1 MPVTME
7 VGRTRS
13 FDRSSPVHA
22 YWLARCEGFEVRSGK
37 EYGVV
42 EDVALDSTNQAL
54 YLVVRF
60 GLGRRREVPP
70 SAVETV
76 VPAEEL
82 LVVEAPPE
90 PPPRVAPA
98 ARRAASVG
106 RSGAE
111 AGARATVEAASRGA
125 QATAVAGAVAW
136 CGAKRSA
143 AATGR
148 GSRTMSTRLAPH
160 VVAFGRLVGWALY
173 AGLAWA
179 AVATMTVADRIG
191 RHAPPAVRAAGHGV
205 AAAAVGVQS
214 KLAAAEE
221 RRPSNGL
228 RSRRP
233 QDDVRVV
240 DDLGEKRAPAF
251 DEPTLE
257 RMSDLRRPGRSKRE
271 P

>member
-22 YWLARCEGFEVRSGK
+22 YWLSRCEGFEVRAGR

-60 GLGRRREVPP
+60 GRARRREVPP

-98 ARRAASVG
+98 ARRAATLG
-106 RSGAE
+106 RNGAE
-111 AGARATVEAASRGA
+111 AGARATAGAASRGA

-136 CGAKRSA
+136 RRAKRSA
-143 AATGR
+143 VATGR
-148 GSRTMSTRLAPH
+148 GSRTLSTRLAPH
-160 VVAFGRLVGWALY
+160 VVAWARLVGWAVY
-173 AGLAWA
+173 AGLAWT

-205 AAAAVGVQS
+205 AAAAAGLQS
-214 KLAAAEE
+214 KVAAMEE
-221 RRPSNGL
+221 RRRSDRL

-233 QDDVRVV
+233 QHDVRAV

-257 RMSDLRRPGRSKRE
+257 HTSDLRGPGRSK
-271 P
+271 PKP